1 MYIVCEFV
9 KYEVVEY
16 IFIKFKIVFNYVD
29 NFGWNVLYYVVKGG
43 DLIILKKFM
52 KYGMDI
58 GCLIIDGKIILY
70 IVCINKYL
78 EICEYVVKYF
88 YKNFLNV

>member
-1 MYIVCEFV
+1 
-9 KYEVVEY
+9 
-16 IFIKFKIVFNYVD
+16 
-29 NFGWNVLYYVVKGG
+29 
-43 DLIILKKFM
+43 M